1 MILTLN
7 CPPKSKYTVG
17 SNYLFEIA
25 FEISLNQFI
34 DFTRFNFQIETRP
47 ESLSVSRAAKK
58 LFVMKISLE
67 NSA

>member
-17 SNYLFEIA
+17 SNYLFEISFEIA

-34 DFTRFNFQIETRP
+34 DFTRFIVQIETRL
-47 ESLSVSRAAKK
+47 ESLSVSQAAQK
-58 LFVMKISLE
+58 LK
-67 NSA
+67 N

>member
-34 DFTRFNFQIETRP
+34 DFTRFYEIFPQYFPFFI
-47 ESLSVSRAAKK
+47 
-58 LFVMKISLE
+58 F
-67 NSA
+67 

>member
-34 DFTRFNFQIETRP
+34 DFTRFIFQIETRL
-47 ESLSVSRAAKK
+47 ESLSV
-58 LFVMKISLE
+58 
-67 NSA
+67 